1 MSGSSSSQYT
11 NDKSTIYSTGLQ
23 GKTQLQQEKIDEYNR
38 QQQQLRQQDQQEQN
52 QNQDQI
58 NINNSGSSMILYLF
72 FLIFMSMW
80 IIVTIYAIVKSFI
93 CAGKSG
99 TTAEKIIGIL
109 LAVFLGPFYL
119 IYLSSVEGYCKDTQV
134 M

>member
-1 MSGSSSSQYT
+1 MSDSSQYT
-11 NDKSTIYSTGLQ
+11 SEKSNIYSKGFPE
-23 GKTQLQQEKIDEYNR
+23 KTKLQQDKINEYN
-38 QQQQLRQQDQQEQN
+38 QQQREKQEN
-52 QNQDQI
+52 I

-72 FLIFMSMW
+72 FLIFMSTW

-109 LAVFLGPFYL
+109 LAIFLGPFYL
-119 IYLSSVEGYCKDTQV
+119 IYLSSIDGYCKDVTVVQ
-134 M
+134 

>member
-1 MSGSSSSQYT
+1 MSDSSSQYT
-11 NDKSTIYSTGLQ
+11 SEKSNIYSKGFPE
-23 GKTQLQQEKIDEYNR
+23 KTQLQQDKINEYN
-38 QQQQLRQQDQQEQN
+38 QEQREKQEQ
-52 QNQDQI
+52 QNQENI

-72 FLIFMSMW
+72 FLIFMSTW

-109 LAVFLGPFYL
+109 LAIFLGPFYL
-119 IYLSSVEGYCKDTQV
+119 IYLSSIDGYCKDVTVVQ
-134 M
+134 

>member
-11 NDKSTIYSTGLQ
+11 NDKSTIYSTGLR

-38 QQQQLRQQDQQEQN
+38 QQQQLRQQDQQQ
-52 QNQDQI
+52 QDQI

-99 TTAEKIIGIL
+99 TTAEKVMGIL
-109 LAVFLGPFYL
+109 LAIFLGPFYL

>member
-11 NDKSTIYSTGLQ
+11 NDKSTIYSTGLR

-38 QQQQLRQQDQQEQN
+38 QQQQLRQQDQQQ
-52 QNQDQI
+52 QDQI

-99 TTAEKIIGIL
+99 TTAEKVMGIL
-109 LAVFLGPFYL
+109 LAIFLGPFYL
-119 IYLSSVEGYCKDTQV
+119 IYLSSVEGYCKDIQV

>member
-1 MSGSSSSQYT
+1 MSSS
-11 NDKSTIYSTGLQ
+11 GLP
-23 GKTQLQQEKIDEYNR
+23 GKTKLQQDKVDELLEKEKQQR
-38 QQQQLRQQDQQEQN
+38 QHQEQKEQKN
-52 QNQDQI
+52 QEQI

-72 FLIFMSMW
+72 FLIFMSVW

-99 TTAEKIIGIL
+99 TIAEKIIGIF

-119 IYLSSVEGYCKDTQV
+119 IYLSSMDGYCKDSQV
-134 M
+134 I